1 MLHKTR
7 GIVLNQIRYKESSI
21 IVKIYTEELGLQSY
35 IVNGVRSKSAK
46 KNRIALF
53 QPLTLL
59 DLVVYYSPNKSINR
73 ISEQKC
79 SVPFSSI
86 PFEILKSSLSL
97 FIAEILI
104 KTLSKE
110 SESNPP
116 LFNYI
121 FKVIIE
127 LDKEEK
133 LLNNFHIKFLIG
145 LMSFLGIKP
154 LSADNM
160 FDTVS
165 LSYQGK
171 NPVIQPTLKENRIIN
186 ELLNDELIS
195 TINSNERNNILQFTI
210 NYLSSQIENFGIV
223 RSKDILQEVLN

>member
-7 GIVLNQIRYKESSI
+7 GIVLNQIRYKETSI

-35 IVNGVRSKSAK
+35 IVNGVRSKNSK
-46 KNRIALF
+46 KNKIALF

-59 DLVVYYSPNKSINR
+59 DLVVYYSPNKSISR

-86 PFEILKSSLSL
+86 PFKIIKSSLCL
-97 FIAEILI
+97 FISEILI

-110 SESNPP
+110 SESNPA
-116 LFNYI
+116 LFEYI
-121 FKVIIE
+121 FNIIVD
-127 LDKEEK
+127 LDKRDDQ
-133 LLNNFHIKFLIG
+133 LNNFHIKFLIG
-145 LMSFLGIKP
+145 LLAYLGIKP
-154 LSADNM
+154 LSAENM

-165 LSYQGK
+165 LSYQGN
-171 NPVIQPTLKENRIIN
+171 NPVVQPSINESRILN
-186 ELLNDELIS
+186 ELLNNENLS
-195 TINSNERNNILQFTI
+195 TITGYERNNILQFII
-210 NYLSSQIENFGIV
+210 NYFSSQIENFGVV